1 MYVDRMIL
9 AESTIVWILLL
20 FDAVIGI
27 VLILGSRSQPFPRP
41 AKRFGTFMLIIAG
54 LLFMGQSAENPT
66 SLEAHL
72 GILSV
77 VGAFGLVTGIH
88 HMLNTR
94 REVLVAPMAG
104 FMFCVG
110 VTGLITQTWDDLT
123 QFEHWAG
130 FLALVVLAGGQTW
143 LVFRGLL
150 IGRLPLAWS
159 QAGMVALHRGQLHGP
174 HGAIECFEKAWD
186 GDEEHLNP
194 MAYSAL
200 YKITKFLN
208 LDEQAAHWHSLF
220 IESGGK
226 NAVAVEWLDAVDEC
240 LKKMGQLTGET
251 SEE

>member
-1 MYVDRMIL
+1 MII
-9 AESTIVWILLL
+9 AESTAVWMLLV
-20 FDAVIGI
+20 FDVIIGI
-27 VLILGSRSQPFPRP
+27 VLIFGAKSQPFPTP
-41 AKRFGTFMLIIAG
+41 SKRFGILILIIAG
-54 LLFMGQSAENPT
+54 LLLLGQSAPNPT

-77 VGAFGLVTGIH
+77 IGAFGLVSGIH

-94 REVLVAPMAG
+94 REVLVAPMSG
-104 FMFCVG
+104 FLFCVG
-110 VTGLITQTWDDLT
+110 VTGLITKTWDDLT
-123 QFEHWAG
+123 RFEHWAG

-194 MAYSAL
+194 VAYSAL
-200 YKITKFLN
+200 YKINLFLDN
-208 LDEQAAHWHSLF
+208 QQQASHWKELF
-220 IESGGK
+220 IESGG
-226 NAVAVEWLDAVDEC
+226 NNSVANEWLAAIDEC
-240 LKKMGQLTGET
+240 LSVMGY
-251 SEE
+251 SPAEEE

>member
-1 MYVDRMIL
+1 MIL
-9 AESTIVWILLL
+9 AESTIVWILLI
-20 FDAVIGI
+20 FDTIIGV
-27 VLILGSRSQPFPRP
+27 VLILGSRSQPFPTP
-41 AKRFGTFMLIIAG
+41 AKRFGTLMLIIAG

-72 GILSV
+72 GILSII
-77 VGAFGLVTGIH
+77 GAFGLVTGIH

-110 VTGLITQTWDDLT
+110 VAGLITQTWEDLT

-130 FLALVVLAGGQTW
+130 FLALVVLGGGQTW

-159 QAGMVALHRGQLHGP
+159 QAGMVALHKGQLHGP

-200 YKITKFLN
+200 YKITKFLE
-208 LDEQAAHWHSLF
+208 LDDQAAHWQGLF
-220 IESGGK
+220 IESGGN

-240 LKKMGQLTGET
+240 LKKMGQHTEYL

>member
-1 MYVDRMIL
+1 MNADSMII
-9 AESTIVWILLL
+9 AESTAVWMLLV
-20 FDAVIGI
+20 FDVIIGI
-27 VLILGSRSQPFPRP
+27 VLIFGAKSQPFPTP
-41 AKRFGTFMLIIAG
+41 AKRFGKLILVLTG
-54 LLFMGQSAENPT
+54 LLLLGQSAPNPT

-72 GILSV
+72 GIISV
-77 VGAFGLVTGIH
+77 VGAFGLVSGIH

-94 REVLVAPMAG
+94 REVLVAPMSG
-104 FMFCVG
+104 FLFCVG
-110 VTGLITQTWDDLT
+110 VAGLITKTWDELT

-159 QAGMVALHRGQLHGP
+159 QAGMVALHRGQLHGS

-200 YKITKFLN
+200 YKINLFL
-208 LDEQAAHWHSLF
+208 DDQQQAEHWNELF
-220 IESGGK
+220 LESGGK
-226 NAVAVEWLDAVDEC
+226 NAVANEWLEAIDQC
-240 LKKMGQLTGET
+240 LSAMGYLPTPM